1 MNQKFIKLT
10 AITCLLGAS
19 TLLANPANFAKK
31 KEFMLNHLDKKI
43 ELISTFKSCIKS
55 ASKNSELR
63 SCRQT
68 YKASIKELRAKAKA
82 KRAEF
87 KAEKHK

>member
-1 MNQKFIKLT
+1 MNQKLIKLT
-10 AITCLLGAS
+10 AVTCLLGAT
-19 TLLANPANFAKK
+19 TLLANPALFAKK

-43 ELISTFKSCIKS
+43 ELINTFKGCINS
-55 ASKNSELR
+55 ASKNTELR

-68 YKASIKELRAKAKA
+68 YKASIKNLRTKAKA

>member
-10 AITCLLGAS
+10 AISCLLGAS
-19 TLLANPANFAKK
+19 TLLANPAKFAKK

-43 ELISTFKSCIKS
+43 ELISRFKSCINNTT
-55 ASKNSELR
+55 KNSELK

-68 YKASIKELRAKAKA
+68 YKASMKELRVKAKA

>member
-43 ELISTFKSCIKS
+43 ELINTFKGCVNS
-55 ASKNSELR
+55 ANKRDDLK

-68 YKASIKELRAKAKA
+68 YKASMKELKSQAKA

>member
-1 MNQKFIKLT
+1 MNQKLIKLT

-19 TLLANPANFAKK
+19 TLFANPANFAKK

-43 ELISTFKSCIKS
+43 ELINSFKSCIKD
-55 ASKNSELR
+55 ASKNKELK
-63 SCRQT
+63 SCRQS
-68 YKASIKELRAKAKA
+68 YKASMKELRAEAKA

-87 KAEKHK
+87 KSHK